1 MFAKYPKE
9 YIEMTSLDNVF
20 EFLDIIAKKNILNDN
35 TVQAR
40 RTACNKLFELLEP
53 DERTVEHVR
62 DHLDSLKSRF
72 SNKYKEMAG
81 ATVEEYGRRVRQ
93 VLDDYI
99 AWSTDRAAWERSIA
113 AKQSAKPARD
123 DEKKPRAATAKP
135 TVNGLGDSSPSTT
148 TATFPFPN
156 GRRVKIELPTEGL
169 SMQEIKRLGYF
180 LLPYA
185 NDWNPDAMPAQQRVE
200 DMSHR

>member
-1 MFAKYPKE
+1 
-9 YIEMTSLDNVF
+9 MTSLDNVF
-20 EFLDIIAKKNILNDN
+20 EFLEIIAKKNFLNDN

-62 DHLDSLKSRF
+62 DNLDSLKSRF
-72 SNKYKEMAG
+72 SNKYKDVSG

-93 VLDDYI
+93 VLDDYT

-123 DEKKPRAATAKP
+123 DEKKPRAEKP
-135 TVNGLGDSSPSTT
+135 KPSTNGSGDSSSTT
-148 TATFPFPN
+148 TASFPFPG
-156 GRRVKIELPTEGL
+156 GRRVKIELPAEGL
-169 SMQEIKRLGYF
+169 SMVEIKRLGFY

-185 NDWNPDAMPAQQRVE
+185 NDWSPDAMPAQQRVE
-200 DMSHR
+200 DMSDR

>member
-1 MFAKYPKE
+1 
-9 YIEMTSLDNVF
+9 MTSLDDVF

-53 DERTVEHVR
+53 NERTVEHVR
-62 DHLDSLKSRF
+62 EHLDSLKSRF
-72 SNKYKEMAG
+72 SNKYRDING

-93 VLDDYI
+93 VLDDYTG
-99 AWSTDRAAWERSIA
+99 WSTDRAAWERSIA

-123 DEKKPRAATAKP
+123 EERKPRAEKP
-135 TVNGLGDSSPSTT
+135 KPSANGSGASNSSSTT
-148 TATFPFPN
+148 TASFPFSG
-156 GRRVKIELPTEGL
+156 GRRVKIELPAEGL
-169 SMQEIKRLGYF
+169 SMIEIKRLGFF

-185 NDWNPDAMPAQQRVE
+185 NDWSPDAMPAQQRVE
-200 DMSHR
+200 DMSDR